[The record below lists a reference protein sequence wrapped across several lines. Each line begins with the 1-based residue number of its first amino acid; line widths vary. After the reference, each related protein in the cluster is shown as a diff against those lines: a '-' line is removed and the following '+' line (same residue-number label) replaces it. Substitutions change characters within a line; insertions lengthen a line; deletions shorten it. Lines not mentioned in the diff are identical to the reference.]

1 VLRVSRGLL
10 AGLVVEPKVVRI
22 HLPITVELVHG
33 VPTGDLWPRSGRVL
47 IAARTATFEQQAWA

>member
-1 VLRVSRGLL
+1 V
-10 AGLVVEPKVVRI
+10 AEAKVVRI

-47 IAARTATFEQQAWA
+47 IVARTATFEQQAWA